1 MFDGW
6 SVFKISP
13 NGTATY
19 LGYARRSGGNT
30 AVVQRGANGVIDVD
44 DGEYV
49 LHVRGDHLVNSFAV
63 TGVSGVDSF
72 LFPDFFAVAPDGAFF
87 ADNLGPPA
95 FERFQ
100 QIISV
105 ADGRGTSLWRGASR
119 R

>member
-1 MFDGW
+1 
-6 SVFKISP
+6 
-13 NGTATY
+13 
-19 LGYARRSGGNT
+19 
-30 AVVQRGANGVIDVD
+30 VVQRGANGVIDVD

-49 LHVRGDHLVNSFAV
+49 LQVRGDHLVTSVAV

-72 LFPDFFAVAPDGAFF
+72 LFTDFFALAPNGAFF
-87 ADNLGPPA
+87 ADNLGPPV

-105 ADGRGTSLWRGASR
+105 TGGRGTSLWRGASR